1 MTSVQIDPVSFL
13 KTTEPF
19 NRLSERTLDSI
30 LKQGQLFRYTMGQPI
45 LVREQLPP
53 YVAIIHQGQARLIGY
68 PPGANIPVSVQR
80 LEPGACCGWVGLTR
94 QTACETIIASVE
106 TICFTI
112 PAALF
117 NQILRTEPTFA
128 QYFRS
133 QCAYIECFDL
143 LAKELQR
150 RADGTTDL
158 TALTDELWPQAVVQY
173 WRRGDTLSEGDLWVH
188 SSAGVWGEAGQVFN
202 PDAVSGQDA
211 VRLVGL
217 PHFIASAPATIVQPI
232 DAPDL
237 STLETEHTNFQSPEE
252 SDLVPLAPE
261 LFPDPVV
268 QKKLRFPVFRGRGP
282 VFGTLACFQMLAQY
296 WGLPFRRDTL
306 RRILSQQS
314 ESGAPPSLQTCGAIA
329 DFLGLKVQHVQVSS
343 DRISRIPTPALIP
356 WQSGFAVLYQVSS
369 KRITI
374 ASPDQG
380 LQRFALNTFEDL
392 WGEVSEV
399 LLLQPTANTP
409 KQRFGLSWFWPSVK
423 RYRWRLIEVLAASL
437 FVQIF
442 ALANPLGVQIIIDK
456 VLVQN
461 SPDTLNV
468 LGTILLVLALFEA
481 LLTSFRTYLF
491 VETTNRI
498 DLSLGSDVVQHL
510 LRLPLQYFEKR
521 PVGELSTRLNELEN
535 IRQFLT
541 GTALTVV
548 LDAVFSVVYIVVM
561 IAYSWLLTLVALA
574 TVPFFG
580 LLTLSVAPLMRRQ
593 LRARAER
600 NAQTQ
605 SYFVEVIS
613 GIQTVKA
620 QNVELKVRW
629 QWLDRYARYIST
641 GFQSVI
647 TSTAAGSIS
656 GFLSKLSELLLLW
669 VGAFLVLKGQL
680 TLGELIAFRIIA
692 SYTTSPLLRLIQ
704 LWQNF
709 QETALSL
716 ERLSDILD
724 TPPEVNEEDRNNI
737 PMPIIEGAIR
747 YEDVS
752 FSYSNGPL
760 QVDQISIE
768 IQAGEFI
775 GLVGLSGSGKSTLTK
790 LLMRL
795 YPPQQG
801 RILVDG
807 YDISKVELYSL
818 RRQIGMV
825 LQDSLLFNG
834 TVQENI
840 ALAAPEATTEEIIAA
855 AKVAYA
861 HDFIMQLPQGYNTR
875 VGERGGSLSGGQRQR
890 IAIAR
895 VVLQNP
901 RLLIMDEATSA
912 LDFDAESQVC
922 RNLQTQ
928 FRDRTILFIT
938 HRLKSLQIAN
948 RIIMID
954 RGRVIEQGPHAE
966 LMEHRG
972 LYYSL
977 YHQQDSQG

>member
-1 MTSVQIDPVSFL
+1 MTSLQADPSIFL
-13 KTTEPF
+13 SAIEPF
-19 NRLSERTLDSI
+19 DRLSERGLDAL
-30 LKQGQLFRYTMGQPI
+30 LKQGQLLRYQMGQPI
-45 LVREQLPP
+45 LVREQMPP
-53 YVAIIHQGQARLIGY
+53 YVALIYQGQARLIGY
-68 PPGANIPVSVQR
+68 PPGASTPISLQR
-80 LEPGACCGWVGLTR
+80 LEPGACCGWVGLVR
-94 QTACETIIASVE
+94 QVACETIIASVE
-106 TICFTI
+106 TVCFTI

-117 NQILRTEPTFA
+117 SQLLRSETAFA
-128 QYFRS
+128 QFFSDR
-133 QCAYIECFDL
+133 CGYIECFDL
-143 LAKELQR
+143 LGQELQR

-158 TALTDELWPQAVVQY
+158 NALTGELWPKALVQY
-173 WRRGDTLSEGDLWVH
+173 WRPGNALIEEDFLWLC
-188 SSAGVWGEAGQVFN
+188 SSSGSDAEMIGQRFDRVQAAFT
-202 PDAVSGQDA
+202 GQEK

-217 PHFIASAPATIVQPI
+217 PAFSTMGAAPLLLPDEPLEAL
-232 DAPDL
+232 DAEDAII
-237 STLETEHTNFQSPEE
+237 
-252 SDLVPLAPE
+252 PLAPE
-261 LFPDPVV
+261 LSPDPIA
-268 QKKLRFPVFRGRGP
+268 QKKLRFPVFRGKGP
-282 VFGTLACFQMLAQY
+282 IYGTLACFQMLAQF
-296 WGLPFRRDTL
+296 WGLPFRKDTL
-306 RRILSQQS
+306 RRILANQS
-314 ESGAPPSLQTCGAIA
+314 GDGSVPSLQTCGAIA
-329 DFLGLKVQHVQVSS
+329 DFMGLKVQHLQVSA
-343 DRISRIPTPALIP
+343 DRISRLPTPALIP
-356 WQSGFAVLYQVSS
+356 WQAGIAVLYQVST
-369 KRITI
+369 KRVTI
-374 ASPDQG
+374 ATPEQG
-380 LQRFALNTFEDL
+380 LQRFVLKDFQIL
-392 WGEVSEV
+392 WGEVGEV
-399 LLLQPTANTP
+399 LLLQPSPTTP
-409 KQRFGLSWFWPSVK
+409 KQRFGLSWFWPSVQK
-423 RYRWRLIEVLAASL
+423 YRWRLFEVLAASL

-442 ALANPLGVQIIIDK
+442 ALANPLGVQVIIDK

-468 LGTILLVLALFEA
+468 LGTILLVLAFFEA

-498 DLSLGSDVVQHL
+498 DLTLGSDVVQHL
-510 LRLPLQYFEKR
+510 LRLPLQYFERR
-521 PVGELSTRLNELEN
+521 PVGELSTRVNELEN

-548 LDAVFSVVYIVVM
+548 LDAIFSVVYIIVM
-561 IAYSWLLTLVALA
+561 VAYSWLLTLVALA
-574 TVPFFG
+574 TVPLFG
-580 LLTLSVAPLMRRQ
+580 LLTLSVAPLMRNQ

-600 NAQTQ
+600 NASTQ

-620 QNVELKVRW
+620 QNIELKARW
-629 QWLDRYARYIST
+629 QWLDRYAQYVST
-641 GFQSVI
+641 GFKSVI

-656 GFLSKLSELLLLW
+656 QFLSKFSELMLLW

-692 SYTTSPLLRLIQ
+692 GYTTSPLLRLIQ

-724 TPPEVNEEDRNNI
+724 TPPEVDEEDRTNI
-737 PMPIIEGAIR
+737 PMPFIQGAIR

-752 FSYSNGPL
+752 FSYTNGPL
-760 QVDQISIE
+760 QLDQVSLEISS
-768 IQAGEFI
+768 GELI

-807 YDISKVELYSL
+807 YDIAKVELYSL

-840 ALAAPEATTEEIIAA
+840 ALAAPEATTEEIIVA
-855 AKVAYA
+855 AKIAYA

-901 RLLIMDEATSA
+901 RLLILDEATSA
-912 LDFDAESQVC
+912 LDFDAESQIC
-922 RNLQTQ
+922 RNLQAHFQ
-928 FRDRTILFIT
+928 DRTIIFIT
-938 HRLKSLQIAN
+938 HRLKSLQIAD
-948 RIIMID
+948 RIIMVD
-954 RGRVIEQGPHAE
+954 RGRISEQGSHPE

-977 YHQQDSQG
+977 YRQQDSQG

>member
-1 MTSVQIDPVSFL
+1 MTTLQTDPALFL
-13 KTTEPF
+13 GAIEPF
-19 NRLSERTLDSI
+19 NRLTERGMSAI
-30 LKQGQLFRYTMGQPI
+30 LKQGQLLRYQMGQPI

-53 YVAIIHQGQARLIGY
+53 YVALIYQGQARLIGY
-68 PPGANIPVSVQR
+68 PPGAKTPISLQR
-80 LEPGACCGWVGLTR
+80 IEPGACCGWVGLVR
-94 QTACETIIASVE
+94 QVACETVIASVE
-106 TICFTI
+106 TVCFTI
-112 PAALF
+112 PAELF
-117 NQILRTEPTFA
+117 SQLLRTEKAFA
-128 QYFRS
+128 QYFRDR
-133 QCAYIECFDL
+133 CGYIECFDL
-143 LAKELQR
+143 LGQELQR
-150 RADGTTDL
+150 RADGMTDL
-158 TALTDELWPQAVVQY
+158 NALTSELLPKATVQH
-173 WRRGDTLSEGDLWVH
+173 WRPGSDSLDASYLWLCSSSGAEVGQRFDSIQTTVLGHETL
-188 SSAGVWGEAGQVFN
+188 
-202 PDAVSGQDA
+202 
-211 VRLVGL
+211 RLVGL
-217 PHFIASAPATIVQPI
+217 PVF
-232 DAPDL
+232 
-237 STLETEHTNFQSPEE
+237 STVSDVPVPFRSENESPEE
-252 SDLVPLAPE
+252 LEAEEAIIPLAPE
-261 LFPDPVV
+261 LSPDPIA
-268 QKKLRFPVFRGRGP
+268 QKRLRFPVFRGRGP
-282 VFGTLACFQMLAQY
+282 IYGTLACFQMLAQF
-296 WGLPFRRDTL
+296 WGLPFRKDTL
-306 RRILSQQS
+306 RRILTNQGGDGSV
-314 ESGAPPSLQTCGAIA
+314 PSLQTCGAIA
-329 DFLGLKVQHVQVSS
+329 DFMGLKVQHLQVSA
-343 DRISRIPTPALIP
+343 DRISRLPTPALIP
-356 WQSGFAVLYQVSS
+356 WQAGIAVLYQVST
-369 KRITI
+369 KRVTI
-374 ASPDQG
+374 ATPEQG
-380 LQRFALNTFEDL
+380 LQRFELSAFQVL
-392 WGEVSEV
+392 WGEVGEV
-399 LLLQPTANTP
+399 LLLQPSATTP
-409 KQRFGLSWFWPSVK
+409 KQRFGLSWFWPSVRK
-423 RYRWRLIEVLAASL
+423 YRWRLIEVLAASL

-442 ALANPLGVQIIIDK
+442 ALANPLGVQVVIDK

-468 LGTILLVLALFEA
+468 LGTILLVLAFFEA

-498 DLSLGSDVVQHL
+498 DLTLGSDVVQHL
-510 LRLPLQYFEKR
+510 LRLPLQYFERR
-521 PVGELSTRLNELEN
+521 PVGELSTRVNELEN

-548 LDAVFSVVYIVVM
+548 LDAVFSVVYIIVM
-561 IAYSWLLTLVALA
+561 VAYSWLLTLVALA
-574 TVPFFG
+574 TVPLFG
-580 LLTLSVAPLMRRQ
+580 LLTLSVAPLMRSQ
-593 LRARAER
+593 LRTRAER

-620 QNVELKVRW
+620 QNIELKARW
-629 QWLDRYARYIST
+629 QWLDRYAQYVSA

-656 GFLSKLSELLLLW
+656 QFLSKLSELSLLW
-669 VGAFLVLKGQL
+669 VGAFLVLQGQL

-724 TPPEVNEEDRNNI
+724 TPLEVTEDDRSNI
-737 PMPIIEGAIR
+737 PMPLIQGGIR

-752 FSYSNGPL
+752 FSYTNGAL
-760 QVDQISIE
+760 QLDQVSLE
-768 IQAGEFI
+768 ILPGELI

-807 YDISKVELYSL
+807 YDIAKVELYSL

-855 AKVAYA
+855 AQVAYA

-901 RLLIMDEATSA
+901 RLLILDEATSA
-912 LDFDAESQVC
+912 LDFDAESQIC
-922 RNLQTQ
+922 RNLQARFQ
-928 FRDRTILFIT
+928 DRTILFIT
-938 HRLKSLQIAN
+938 HRLKSLQIAD
-948 RIIMID
+948 RIIMVD
-954 RGRVIEQGPHAE
+954 RGRISEQGSHAE

-977 YHQQDSQG
+977 YRQQDSQG